1 MNQHMLPAEVL
12 MRLAGGA
19 YVVKL
24 ANGVTVSSNGRLWI
38 EPQEF
43 VDEKELKVASEL
55 TDGLYS
61 RKKDSSNSG

>member
-1 MNQHMLPAEVL
+1 MSQCMLPAEVL
-12 MRLAGGA
+12 LRLAGGA

-24 ANGVTVSSNGRLWI
+24 PNGISVSSKGKLWI
-38 EPQEF
+38 EPQEL